1 MSNPQTFYTV
11 GGLDLS
17 NIFQPLSLGSST
29 LVTGYKFG
37 NSHADLNTIFAAY
50 PGSGPQASATGYKVG
65 VNDLNT
71 IFAKYNNNV
80 FPITNSLLTSST
92 TYSNFIMPSG
102 KTKFNFSF
110 CGSGG
115 SGYTTSSTTYGG
127 GGSGGWI
134 QALNIP
140 YLLNTN
146 YITSIGITMGNRSDT
161 VVTVNYSN
169 NTTIILTAET
179 GVSTFSDSGNTGG
192 AGGVCSITTN
202 NTTWISSGNYTS
214 VAGVKGG
221 NYNASGTSSGKTT
234 SGSGANSTSTAVN
247 SINPAGPPSSF
258 SLGSITVTSQGGG
271 RSPTIT
277 SGYGCGGASTP
288 SGYTGTGGAGEYRYA
303 TSGCCIIN
311 LT

>member
-17 NIFQPLSLGSST
+17 NIFQPLSLGSSA

-37 NSHADLNTIFAAY
+37 NTGADLNTIFAAY

-71 IFAKYNNNV
+71 IFAKYNNYV
-80 FPITNSLLTSST
+80 FPITNSLITSST

-115 SGYTTSSTTYGG
+115 SGYTTSNTTYGG

-134 QALNIP
+134 QAINIP
-140 YLLNTN
+140 YILNTN
-146 YITSIGITMGNRSDT
+146 YITSIGITMGSQADT

-169 NTTIILTAET
+169 TTTIKLTAGT
-179 GVSTFSDSGNTGG
+179 GVSSTSNSGNTGS
-192 AGGVCSITTN
+192 AGGVSSITTN
-202 NTTWISSGNYTS
+202 TTTWNSTVNYTS
-214 VAGVKGG
+214 VAGANGG
-221 NYNASGTSSGKTT
+221 NFNTSGTSSGKTT
-234 SGSGANSTSTAVN
+234 SGSGANNTTTAVN
-247 SINPAGPPSSF
+247 NINPAGPPSSF

-271 RSPTIT
+271 RSPTIV
-277 SGYGCGGASTP
+277 SGYGAGGASTP
-288 SGYTGTGGAGEYRYA
+288 SNYAGTGGAPLYRYGVQ
-303 TSGCCIIN
+303 GCCIIY